1 MTQRPALEPIRI
13 YTGLESAN
21 SLQDQANLALEDL
34 KRAGGL
40 KRKAIIVYTPSTNGL
55 VDPTASEAAEYVMG
69 GDVTSVSMQ
78 YTVLPSFL
86 SIMLSQSTS
95 LDSGT
100 ILFQT
105 VRNAPT
111 SCPSAPDQSCTS
123 TVKASGAFGSQAPFT
138 NLGIEGLTNQADGA
152 LWAGLQPIAPT
163 GSRSVP

>member
-105 VRNAPT
+105 VRNAIDELPV
-111 SCPSAPDQSCTS
+111 SARPKLYVYGESL
-123 TVKASGAFGSQAPFT
+123 GAFGSQAPFT